1 MWPGWFCWFRQP
13 TQRQYSQPSP
23 VTGSQ
28 WPPPYEAGL
37 LANWWERKGQVQAL
51 GSALQTPPGPD
62 IVSVPSGSKTEAYEG
77 PFPPRDSSE

>member
-1 MWPGWFCWFRQP
+1 MAWLVLLVSSTHPEAVFPALPGHWLPVATSLRSWP
-13 TQRQYSQPSP
+13 
-23 VTGSQ
+23 
-28 WPPPYEAGL
+28 
-37 LANWWERKGQVQAL
+37 ANWWERKGQVQAL